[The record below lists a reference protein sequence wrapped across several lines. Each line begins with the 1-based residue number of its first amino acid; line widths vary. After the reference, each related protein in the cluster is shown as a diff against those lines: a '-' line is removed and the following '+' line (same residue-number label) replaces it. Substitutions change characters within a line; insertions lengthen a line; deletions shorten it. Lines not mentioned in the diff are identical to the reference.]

1 LRTLRELPSHAFW
14 IGRRLYPVRVRESAR
29 ARYARV
35 TVAPGRPL
43 DVVVPTGSA
52 SHDVDALLEEKRGW
66 LERKLAEAQ
75 MRARPRLGLDRPGVV
90 WLSGRPIPTR
100 NVLHVASD
108 AAGVDAWYRR
118 VARNRIG
125 AALKREAAEMR
136 VEYARVTIR
145 DARTLWGSCSAR
157 RNLSFS
163 WRLVLAPTCVLD
175 YVVVHELCHLREL
188 NHSQRFWNLLD
199 SVRPNWQSDD
209 EWLREHGDELL
220 GYWPGRALLHAAEPK
235 QLTLWAA

>member
-1 LRTLRELPSHAFW
+1 LRELPSHAFW

-35 TVAPGRPL
+35 TVVPGRPL
-43 DVVVPTGSA
+43 DVVVPLGA
-52 SHDVDALLEEKRGW
+52 NAGEVDLLLDEKRGW

-75 MRARPRLGLDRPGVV
+75 MRARPRLGLDRPGVL
-90 WLSGRPIPTR
+90 WSAARAIPTEL
-100 NVLHVASD
+100 VLGEDAD
-108 AAGVDAWYRR
+108 AAAVDRWYRR
-118 VARNRIG
+118 VARERIG
-125 AALKREAAEMR
+125 AAIRREAVRLEA
-136 VEYARVTIR
+136 EYARVTIR

-163 WRLVLAPTCVLD
+163 WRLVVAPERVLD

-188 NHSQRFWNLLD
+188 NHSRQFWQLLD
-199 SVRPNWQSDD
+199 RQRPEWQSDD

-220 GYWPGRALLHAAEPK
+220 GYWPGRALLHAAEPQ
-235 QLTLWAA
+235 QLALWAA